1 MQSSSV
7 KILQQKISNTTQ
19 IINTLSYT
27 CTDAKHLQT
36 MLDKLE
42 ELMKVFK
49 SGLPS
54 SEGLTLQPLSLLK
67 RTWQI
72 KQKYRNLSKR
82 ASTYS
87 SLESPLTLQTWTK
100 ESSFQIQK
108 QSREKGTLSSQ
119 GTSVV
124 ISDLSVLQLYLYL
137 AFTVH
142 ILYTLQEAESQKH
155 QNITAQTKLL
165 PNRDT
170 GNPGACT

>member
-1 MQSSSV
+1 MALLQLITVSFSPTSQHTSTSRSSS
-7 KILQQKISNTTQ
+7 L
-19 IINTLSYT
+19 
-27 CTDAKHLQT
+27 CW
-36 MLDKLE
+36 
-42 ELMKVFK
+42 
-49 SGLPS
+49 PS
-54 SEGLTLQPLSLLK
+54 ST
-67 RTWQI
+67 TV
-72 KQKYRNLSKR
+72 
-82 ASTYS
+82 
-87 SLESPLTLQTWTK
+87 SLEANTADQTEVQKPVKESINLFIARVPLTLQTWTK
-100 ESSFQIQK
+100 ESRFQIQK